1 VGGPVERSLLGPG
14 VAIAGEAF
22 VRDSI
27 LFHDACVERGATL
40 TRVIVAGSVEIG
52 DDAIVG
58 AACDEVTIIGGKAVF
73 PRGQMVATGSQVV
86 RKAGST

>member
-1 VGGPVERSLLGPG
+1 MGGHVERSLLGPG

-58 AACDEVTIIGGKAVF
+58 AACDEVTKSFV
-73 PRGQMVATGSQVV
+73 RGPWDSQLPISIPFFHV
-86 RKAGST
+86 S